1 MAKKQQKTPDSRAFD
16 FLTDQSQSFEIT
28 GTDGEKKILSLHPLQ
43 LGRLAL
49 ISKRLL
55 DLDLVFDEENT
66 DAVQKMWKIC
76 SEKPR
81 QVAEIIAIATLKTK
95 QEIDEQLEERT
106 NELMWSPTMT
116 TKAYANLLYTIVVQS
131 YYADFT
137 KAIRS
142 VRTLRATVSQPT
154 AAERIAPT
162 AGEAFGEQS
171 TQ

>member
-28 GTDGEKKILSLHPLQ
+28 GADGEKKILSLHPLQ

-55 DLDLVFDEENT
+55 DLDLAFDEEKT

-95 QEIDEQLEERT
+95 QEIDDHFEART
-106 NELMWSPTMT
+106 DELMWSPTMT
-116 TKAYANLLYTIVVQS
+116 PQAYANLLYTIVVQS

-137 KAIRS
+137 NAIRS
-142 VRTLRATVSQPT
+142 VRTLRETVSQPT
-154 AAERIAPT
+154 AAERIALT
-162 AGEAFGEQS
+162 EGEAFGGQ
-171 TQ
+171 